1 MRAIVLLLLIMQSF
15 GVSAAEYAVVVSRN
29 NPIESMDLQKIRDV
43 FLKKRSF
50 EGEIKLLPVNLLGD
64 AAVRKEFEQ
73 KVLQMRRNEINRYWI
88 NNHFRGI
95 SPPVT
100 QASLVSVQ
108 KFVEKVDGAIG
119 YLPID
124 MVDKD
129 LKIVYEF

>member
-1 MRAIVLLLLIMQSF
+1 MRILILLFLIMH
-15 GVSAAEYAVVVSRN
+15 VSAVTAAGYAVVVSRN
-29 NPIESMDLQKIRDV
+29 IPIETMNPEKIKDI

-50 EGEIKLLPVNLLGD
+50 EGDIKLLPVNILGD
-64 AAVRKEFEQ
+64 AAVRKKFEQ
-73 KVLQMRRNEINRYWI
+73 KVLQMRRDEINRYWI
-88 NNHFRGI
+88 TSHFRGI

-124 MVDKD
+124 MVDKE
-129 LKIVYEF
+129 LKVVYEF